1 MKTTISIL
9 FVFLTCTLQ
18 AQEMELPYNQ
28 IPDYPSDY
36 SSGNIVS
43 RMVDG
48 LGYRFYWATEGLTKK
63 DLSYRPTKEAR
74 NTLETLQ
81 HICGMSEMILNA
93 TDAAPNIRPKDFSNY
108 SYEELRKMI
117 LENLKAASNKYRG
130 SSSEDLEGFKV
141 IFQRGEKQF
150 DFPFWNMINGMI
162 SDCIYHTGQ
171 LVSFRRITGN
181 PMNPNVNVFLGKN
194 RE

>member
-1 MKTTISIL
+1 
-9 FVFLTCTLQ
+9 
-18 AQEMELPYNQ
+18 
-28 IPDYPSDY
+28 
-36 SSGNIVS
+36 
-43 RMVDG
+43 
-48 LGYRFYWATEGLTKK
+48 
-63 DLSYRPTKEAR
+63 
-74 NTLETLQ
+74 
-81 HICGMSEMILNA
+81 MILNA